1 MILSGGSQLS
11 YGENLNCGFT
21 DKMYELVGST
31 YTCYV
36 TSYISP
42 HSKMIITQHTG
53 THMANKNINDVKSVW
68 IQDPNTKYI
77 PANLGSLFN
86 LTNFAVQ
93 ETQLFE
99 VIAKDFQGMED
110 LVYLSFYNNKLT
122 YIPSDA
128 FNTLTKLRMIYLGQN
143 QIIEMP
149 VGIISNNLDLELIYF
164 NNNQIKFIGSGLFD
178 GLTKMKKV
186 DLSQNI
192 CVSKTYTD
200 TTGILQLKHDLKTN
214 CINPNE
220 AIDLKLNVMMKL
232 LLEVIEGYIDK

>member
-1 MILSGGSQLS
+1 
-11 YGENLNCGFT
+11 
-21 DKMYELVGST
+21 
-31 YTCYV
+31 
-36 TSYISP
+36 
-42 HSKMIITQHTG
+42 MIITQHTG

-164 NNNQIKFIGSGLFD
+164 NSNQIKFIGSELFD